1 MSLKEVYITR
11 TASFLPN
18 NPVSNDEMEDYLGLI
33 NDRASKSRRIV
44 LRNNGIKSRHYAI
57 DKNGQAT
64 HTNSEMV
71 ALAIRKLF
79 ENRPEEIKEL
89 DLISC
94 GTSSPEQMMPSHGVM
109 VHGWLPESGN
119 IEVVSPSGVCCSG
132 MHAMKYAYM
141 SILSGMSKKAVSS
154 GSERLSRVLR
164 SDQFEL
170 EIQRL
175 IELEENPFISFDKDF
190 LRWMLSDGA
199 GVFMLEDQ
207 KSKDGISLRID
218 WMEGISFA
226 NQIEACMYM
235 ASEKNPDGTLKSYMD
250 FEPQDMIAKSIMSIK
265 QDVKLLDQNI
275 VKLGF
280 KRMYDLLM
288 EKNIQKED
296 ITWFLPHMSS
306 YFFADKI
313 YDELLAYDYEIP
325 KERWFT
331 NLETRGNVG
340 AGSIYLMVDEL
351 FNSGKLKVGDTI
363 LLAVPESSRF
373 SYVFAYLTVC

>member
-18 NPVSNDEMEDYLGLI
+18 EPISNDEMEDYLGLI

-44 LRNNGIKSRHYAI
+44 LRNNGIKNRFYAI
-57 DKNGQAT
+57 QKDGTPT
-64 HTNSEMV
+64 HTNAQMV
-71 ALAIRKLF
+71 SLAIRKLF
-79 ENRPEEIKEL
+79 ENRPEEIKEV

-94 GTSSPEQMMPSHGVM
+94 GTSSPDQMMPSHGVM
-109 VHGWLPESGN
+109 VHGWLPESAN

-132 MHAMKYAYM
+132 MHALKYAYM
-141 SILSGMSKKAVSS
+141 AIKSGMSKKAVTS
-154 GSERLSRVLR
+154 GSERLSRVLS

-170 EIQRL
+170 EIQKL
-175 IELEENPFISFDKDF
+175 TELEQNPYLSFDKDF

-207 KSKDGISLRID
+207 KSAEGLSLRID
-218 WMEGISFA
+218 WVEGISFA
-226 NQIEACMYM
+226 NEIEACMYM
-235 ASEKNPDGTLKSYMD
+235 AADKLEDGTLKSYMD
-250 FEPQDMIAKSIMSIK
+250 FEPQEMIEKSILSIK
-265 QDVKLLDQNI
+265 QDVKLLDEYI

-280 KRMYDLLM
+280 NKLKSKFESSKLTGD
-288 EKNIQKED
+288 D
-296 ITWFLPHMSS
+296 VTWFLPHMSS
-306 YFFADKI
+306 YFFEDKI
-313 YDELLAYDYEIP
+313 YSQLADNGMEIP
-325 KERWFT
+325 KERWFS
-331 NLETRGNVG
+331 NLATHGNVG

-351 FNSGKLKVGDTI
+351 FNSGKLKAGDTI